1 MCGRFVF
8 INPPAPGCFGIP
20 STHKNEYIK
29 EKNNPLIITGIVLLP
44 FLFIP
49 AEHIN

>member
-20 STHKNEYIK
+20 STHK
-29 EKNNPLIITGIVLLP
+29 KNKLRKKNPLILTGIVLLP
-44 FLFIP
+44 FHFIP